1 MTRQWQR
8 ELTIAAAAFAVG
20 FFGLPFAIY
29 WVGQQL
35 LGDYAPNAGAL
46 DLADQIW
53 GDLLQLAPAAW
64 LLVLSP
70 YLTLQLARVV
80 RRLLR
85 NAHNPVKPVTNPTSS
100 R

>member
-1 MTRQWQR
+1 MTAQWRR

-20 FFGLPFAIY
+20 FFVLPLAIY
-29 WVGQQL
+29 WLGQRM
-35 LGDYAPNAGAL
+35 LGNYAPGAGVL

-53 GDLLQLAPAAW
+53 SDFLQLAPAAW

-70 YLTLQLARVV
+70 YLLLQLAR
-80 RRLLR
+80 LLR
-85 NAHNPVKPVTNPTSS
+85 RVLRTRNPVKPVTNPTSS

>member
-1 MTRQWQR
+1 MNAQWRR

-20 FFGLPFAIY
+20 FFVLPLAIY
-29 WVGQQL
+29 WVGQRV
-35 LGDYAPNAGAL
+35 LGNYATGAGAL

-53 GDLLQLAPAAW
+53 SDFLALAPAAW
-64 LLVLSP
+64 LLIFSP
-70 YLTLQLARVV
+70 YFLLQLVRLL

-85 NAHNPVKPVTNPTSS
+85 TRNPVKPVTNPTLS

>member
-1 MTRQWQR
+1 MTRQWQQ
-8 ELTIAAAAFAVG
+8 EVAVAAVAFAVG

-53 GDLLQLAPAAW
+53 GDLLELAPAAW

-70 YLTLQLARVV
+70 YLILQLARVV
-80 RRLLR
+80 RRFMHR
-85 NAHNPVKPVTNPTSS
+85 ARSPVKPVTNSTSS

>member
-1 MTRQWQR
+1 MTPQLRR

-20 FFGLPFAIY
+20 FFVLPPAIY
-29 WVGQQL
+29 WLGQRV
-35 LGDYAPNAGAL
+35 LGNYAPGAGML

-70 YLTLQLARVV
+70 YLLVQLLRLL
-80 RRLLR
+80 RRLLGAR
-85 NAHNPVKPVTNPTSS
+85 NPVKPVTNPTSG